1 MLKIIGKRKIWYI
14 LSLLVIVP
22 GLISLLTQGLNLGI
36 DFTGGNILQMQ
47 FTNQVTSNEI
57 REVVSADV
65 SQTPYI
71 QQSDDG
77 SFLIRTVALTEAD
90 SSKIINDLTSRYGEA
105 KILRNELIG
114 PTMGKELTRNAI
126 FAAGIAIVL
135 MLAYIAFR
143 FEAKFAIAAIIPLV
157 QDILVMVSVFSLL
170 RIEVDSTFVAA
181 ILTIL
186 GYSINNTIVV
196 FDRVRENIHHKG
208 KIVFA
213 ELVENS
219 VRQTLGRSINTIVA
233 VLFLLLSLLFLGGET
248 TKNFAFA
255 LTVGVLAGLYSSVL
269 IAGGLLV
276 DLKAEVK
283 KIRFKAATK

>member
-1 MLKIIGKRKIWYI
+1 MLKIISKRKIWYI
-14 LSLLVIVP
+14 LSLLIIIP
-22 GLISLLTQGLNLGI
+22 GMISLFAQGLNLGI

-47 FTNQVTSNEI
+47 FTNQVTSDQI

-135 MLAYIAFR
+135 MLACI
-143 FEAKFAIAAIIPLV
+143 
-157 QDILVMVSVFSLL
+157 VSS
-170 RIEVDSTFVAA
+170 
-181 ILTIL
+181 
-186 GYSINNTIVV
+186 
-196 FDRVRENIHHKG
+196 
-208 KIVFA
+208 
-213 ELVENS
+213 
-219 VRQTLGRSINTIVA
+219 
-233 VLFLLLSLLFLGGET
+233 
-248 TKNFAFA
+248 
-255 LTVGVLAGLYSSVL
+255 
-269 IAGGLLV
+269 
-276 DLKAEVK
+276 
-283 KIRFKAATK
+283 